1 MLSFSPSETV
11 LILGASSDTGSALAH
26 KLHSAGV
33 QVGLIA
39 RPSDRLERLR
49 SDTGF
54 AAAHINS
61 ITYEEINSAVSS
73 LADQLGPITGAVN
86 LLGTLLLKP
95 AHLTSDTEWRET
107 MSVNL
112 DSSFW
117 FLKSVIANSDRA
129 QLSLVFVSSSAATIG
144 IPNHEAIA
152 AAKAGVEGLARSAAA
167 TYASKGYRINV
178 VAPGLVKTQLSAGV
192 ISSEMSRR
200 ASEAMHPLKR
210 LGTPEDVAGA
220 IQWLLSAEADWVTGQ
235 VIGVDGGLATL
246 RTRVKV

>member
-1 MLSFSPSETV
+1 MLSFSPSERV

-26 KLHSAGV
+26 KLLSAGV
-33 QVGLIA
+33 QVGLIS
-39 RPSDRLERLR
+39 RRSDRLERLR

-54 AAAHINS
+54 AAAYIDS
-61 ITYEEINSAVSS
+61 VTSEEINRAVSC
-73 LADQLGPITGAVN
+73 LAEQLGPITGAVN

-95 AHLTSDTEWRET
+95 VHLTSDIEWRET
-107 MSVNL
+107 ISVNL

-129 QLSLVFVSSSAATIG
+129 QLSLVLVSSSAATTG

-167 TYASKGYRINV
+167 TYASKGYRFNV

-192 ISSEMSRR
+192 TSSEMSLR

-220 IQWLLSAEADWVTGQ
+220 IHWLLSAEADWVTGQ

>member
-1 MLSFSPSETV
+1 MVSFSPSERV

-61 ITYEEINSAVSS
+61 ITYEEINRAVSS

-220 IQWLLSAEADWVTGQ
+220 IQWLLSAEAD
-235 VIGVDGGLATL
+235 
-246 RTRVKV
+246 

>member
-1 MLSFSPSETV
+1 MLSFSPSERV

-33 QVGLIA
+33 QVGLIS
-39 RPSDRLERLR
+39 RRSDRLERLR

-54 AAAHINS
+54 AAAYIDS
-61 ITYEEINSAVSS
+61 VTSEEINRAVSC
-73 LADQLGPITGAVN
+73 LAEELGPITGAVN

-95 AHLTSDTEWRET
+95 VHLTSDIEWRET
-107 MSVNL
+107 ISVNL

-129 QLSLVFVSSSAATIG
+129 QLSLVLVSSSAATTG

-167 TYASKGYRINV
+167 TYASKGYRFNV

-192 ISSEMSRR
+192 TSSEMSLR

-210 LGTPEDVAGA
+210 LGSPEDVAGA
-220 IQWLLSAEADWVTGQ
+220 IHWLLSAEADWVTGQ